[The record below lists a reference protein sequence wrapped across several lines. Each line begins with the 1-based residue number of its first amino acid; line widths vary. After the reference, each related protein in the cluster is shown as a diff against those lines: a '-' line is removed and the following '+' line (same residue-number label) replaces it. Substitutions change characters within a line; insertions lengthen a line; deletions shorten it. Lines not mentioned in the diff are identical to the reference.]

1 MTSQQ
6 IVKCGVFVSSFI
18 KKEKK
23 KKGGG
28 VMDAEVVHSRCFDEP
43 TEKAREVAIADR
55 QC

>member
-18 KKEKK
+18 KKKR
-23 KKGGG
+23 KGGG

>member
-1 MTSQQ
+1 MWC
-6 IVKCGVFVSSFI
+6 ICIIFYKKR
-18 KKEKK
+18 KKEKG
-23 KKGGG
+23 GGG